1 MWTYEHNLESSAKP
15 EAFWRLFADVAGWPA
30 WNADIERIE
39 IDGPFQAGSTVLMTP
54 VGQDPIRMRL
64 TDVRADELFVDETDL
79 GDVVVRVE
87 HRLER
92 TQTGTRV
99 HYAMQISGPS
109 AAELGPRLGPAIS
122 GDFPDVM
129 AALVARAEAQGA

>member
-1 MWTYEHNLESSAKP
+1 MWTYEHSMDSSAAP

-39 IDGPFQAGSTVLMTP
+39 IDGRFEEGSTIAMTP
-54 VGQDPIRMRL
+54 AGQEPIRMRL
-64 TDVRADELFVDETDL
+64 AEVRVDERFVDETDL

-99 HYAMQISGPS
+99 TYRMQIGGPS
-109 AAELGPRLGPAIS
+109 ADELGPRLGPAIS

-129 AALVARAEAQGA
+129 AALAARAEAQGA